1 MIGCYNRRV
10 NISFDFLQRFLMPSD
25 SSSNETVPASRQDD
39 PEETRQRQGTAEEA
53 EVCPHCFG
61 TGVEV
66 VPGKGARPC
75 QCRATD
81 SKRKSLEAARIPR
94 RYSGCSLD
102 NFKSEPNS
110 SPNIA
115 FRYAC
120 RLVLDYPAVDRGL
133 LFIGP
138 VGVGKTHLAVAIL
151 KGLIEKGVP
160 CLFYESGSLLKQI
173 QDSYNPVSKTS
184 ELRVLAPVYQ
194 AEVLV
199 MDELGSTIPTDWVR
213 DTIYQIIN
221 TRYNDKKLTIFTTN
235 YMDERPAQSVQ
246 ALEQIRLKKLSAR
259 IQDLTTLEERIGT
272 RLRSRLYEMCNKV
285 VIEGEDYRKRL
296 DKRRFDATR
305 I

>member
-1 MIGCYNRRV
+1 M
-10 NISFDFLQRFLMPSD
+10 LSD
-25 SSSNETVPASRQDD
+25 NSSNETIPTSNQDY
-39 PEETRQRQGTAEEA
+39 PENTKERSEGSAES
-53 EVCPHCFG
+53 EVCPLCFG
-61 TGVEV
+61 TGAEV

-75 QCRATD
+75 SCRAVE

-94 RYSGCSLD
+94 RYSACSLD

-133 LFIGP
+133 LFMGP

-173 QDSYNPVSKTS
+173 QDSYNPISNTS

-221 TRYNDKKLTIFTTN
+221 TRYNAKKLTIFTTN
-235 YMDERPAQSVQ
+235 YRDEAIVPAEQGVEQQRPG
-246 ALEQIRLKKLSAR
+246 RKLSAR
-259 IQDLTTLEERIGT
+259 TQDFTTLEERIGT
-272 RLRSRLYEMCNKV
+272 RLRSRLYEMCSKV
-285 VIEGEDYRKRL
+285 VIEAEDFRKRS
-296 DKRRFDATR
+296 DKRRFDTAR

>member
-1 MIGCYNRRV
+1 
-10 NISFDFLQRFLMPSD
+10 MPSD
-25 SSSNETVPASRQDD
+25 ISSKEATQPAPQRDTKDTVDPNLGPAD
-39 PEETRQRQGTAEEA
+39 
-53 EVCPHCFG
+53 VCPLCFG

-66 VPGKGARPC
+66 LPGKGARPC
-75 QCRATD
+75 SCRANE
-81 SKRKSLEAARIPR
+81 SRRKSLQAARIPR
-94 RYSGCSLD
+94 RYAACSLD

-133 LFIGP
+133 LFMGP

-173 QDSYNPVSKTS
+173 QDSYNPISNTS

-235 YMDERPAQSVQ
+235 YRDEAPVTNDENV
-246 ALEQIRLKKLSAR
+246 EQNRANRKLSR
-259 IQDLTTLEERIGT
+259 IPDISTLEERIGT

-285 VIEGEDYRKRL
+285 VIEAEDYRKRM
-296 DKRRFDATR
+296 DKRRFDAAR
-305 I
+305 L